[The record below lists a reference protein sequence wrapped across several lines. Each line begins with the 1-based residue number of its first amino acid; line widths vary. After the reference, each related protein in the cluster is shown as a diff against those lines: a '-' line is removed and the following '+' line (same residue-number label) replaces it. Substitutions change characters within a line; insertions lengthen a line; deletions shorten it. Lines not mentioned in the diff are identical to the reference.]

1 MWGPLAL
8 KIGYIVHDLADA
20 AVARRVRMLQ
30 RGGAEVALAG
40 FHRTAAAPASVAGV
54 APLALGRTADGKLAA
69 RALSVL
75 AARRDHARIAALLGP
90 VDALVARNLEA
101 LAVASAVRRRLGRS
115 VAPHSASVPLT
126 YEILDIHRLLLGA
139 KGLPLR
145 ALEGRLGAD
154 VSQVITSSPAFVEH
168 YLTPLSKVRA
178 PVLLVENK
186 LEAPPAALAPRPA
199 GPPWRIGLFGA
210 LRDRRSVATLAAVAG
225 ASGGSV
231 EIDLRGKPSPAIF
244 ADLPALADSLPG
256 VTFGGPYR
264 LPDDLPAL
272 YGGVH
277 FTWCIDEYEAGA
289 NSEWLL
295 PNRLYEGCAHGAV
308 PIARKGTAVAARL
321 ADLGIGHV
329 LTGEPGAALAA
340 FLAAMTPERYA
351 AMAAAVAATDAA
363 ALVTSDAEC
372 AALVAAITGRAAP
385 ADTAEPA
392 RQEAA

>member
-1 MWGPLAL
+1 M

-75 AARRDHARIAALLGP
+75 AARRDHARIAAFLGP

-101 LAVASAVRRRLGRS
+101 LAVASAVRRHLGSSRS
-115 VAPHSASVPLT
+115 GPLHAGRVPLT
-126 YEILDIHRLLLGA
+126 YEILDIHSLLLGA

-225 ASGGSV
+225 ASGGLAQ
-231 EIDLRGKPSPAIF
+231 IDLRGKPSPAIF
-244 ADLPALADSLPG
+244 ADLPALADSLPD
-256 VTFGGPYR
+256 VTFGGPYS

-308 PIARKGTAVAARL
+308 PIAREGTAVAARL

-329 LTGEPGAALAA
+329 LGGEPGAALAA

-363 ALVTSDAEC
+363 AFVTSDAEC
-372 AALVAAITGRAAP
+372 AALVAAITGRPVA